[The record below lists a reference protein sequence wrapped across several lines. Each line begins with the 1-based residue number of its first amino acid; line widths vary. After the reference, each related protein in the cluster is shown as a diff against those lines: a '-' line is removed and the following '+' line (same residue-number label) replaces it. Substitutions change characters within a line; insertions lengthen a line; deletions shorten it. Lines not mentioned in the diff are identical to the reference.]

1 MKPYAISS
9 TCKSNR
15 ANRQPSSPASHALSL
30 SERWDRRQPRQWLR
44 QAPRHARKRRHN
56 ACPTLREPSNASRNG
71 SKGICN
77 IRLAPPRR
85 KPRSRCVRV
94 RRLAATILV
103 LAARARSIRS
113 ATAQMS
119 EEGSN
124 ALPRSRVR
132 EKRKTDNF
140 GGDHPAMPPGTMP
153 GQMPERH
160 AIPGIKNLVAVASGK
175 GGVGKTT
182 VAVNVALALAKLGY
196 KVGLLDADV
205 YGPNVPIMLGSTA
218 EPTATAQQRI
228 IPVVA
233 QGVKMISMGL
243 LNPGDKPVIWRGPM
257 LHSVITQFL
266 RSVEWGELDYL
277 IIDLPPGTGDVQLTL
292 IQTVAVTG
300 AVVVTTPSAVALADV
315 RKAIEM
321 FRQVSVEVLGVVE
334 NMSTFACPHCGKP
347 VDIFGHGEGAKTAIE
362 YGVPVLGEIEID
374 PRIRLGGDTGMPV
387 TAQGETAP
395 AAQSLYRVARAVS
408 ARLEEVAATAGGP
421 KVQID

>member
-1 MKPYAISS
+1 
-9 TCKSNR
+9 
-15 ANRQPSSPASHALSL
+15 
-30 SERWDRRQPRQWLR
+30 
-44 QAPRHARKRRHN
+44 
-56 ACPTLREPSNASRNG
+56 
-71 SKGICN
+71 
-77 IRLAPPRR
+77 
-85 KPRSRCVRV
+85 
-94 RRLAATILV
+94 
-103 LAARARSIRS
+103 
-113 ATAQMS
+113 
-119 EEGSN
+119 
-124 ALPRSRVR
+124 
-132 EKRKTDNF
+132 
-140 GGDHPAMPPGTMP
+140 MPPGTMP

-160 AIPGIKNLVAVASGK
+160 AIPVIKNLVAIASGK

-182 VAVNVALALAKLGY
+182 VAVNLALAFAKLGH

-218 EPTATAQQRI
+218 EPTATLQQRI

-233 QGVKMISMGL
+233 QDVKMISMGL

-374 PRIRLGGDTGMPV
+374 PRIRLGGDTGKPV
-387 TAQGETAP
+387 AAQGETAP
-395 AAQSLYRVARAVS
+395 AAQSLYRVAKAVA
-408 ARLEEVAATAGGP
+408 ARLEEIAATGGGP